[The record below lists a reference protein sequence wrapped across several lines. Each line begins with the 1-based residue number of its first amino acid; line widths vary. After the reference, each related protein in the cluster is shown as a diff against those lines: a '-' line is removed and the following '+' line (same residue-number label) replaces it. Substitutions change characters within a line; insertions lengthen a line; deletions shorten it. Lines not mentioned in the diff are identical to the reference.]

1 MKASRTPSRVRY
13 SVVIL
18 AIGLAVLSYVQR
30 VAISQAAGPISREL
44 HISKQQMGLIFGAF
58 GLSYAL
64 FEIPMGLLGDRLG
77 VRRALAQIVL
87 AWSAFTA
94 LTGAAWNVPSL
105 YVIRFLFGAGEA
117 GCFPNL
123 TRMLS
128 EWLPARERV
137 TAQSL
142 MWAFTRWGGAAT
154 PPLALICITWFGWRW
169 AFVSFAALGI
179 VWWAV
184 FLIWYRDNPT
194 QHRGVN
200 DAERKMLE
208 ASRVLM
214 THRAGKLDW
223 VSLLLTR
230 QVSALSLQYFCFSYV
245 WYFYITWLPTYLREG
260 RGQSPARAAALAVL
274 PLLFGGF
281 GSLATG
287 LAPVRLP
294 RRAIAVCGFL
304 GTAIMLF
311 ALTHIRS
318 VVPAMLAMGLASFSS
333 DLTMPISWDACVEIG
348 GPYTATVAA
357 TMNMLG
363 NLAGFVAP
371 VAGGVI
377 LKRTGGD
384 WNVLIYTM
392 AAAAVVSAVCWLYL
406 NPESARRRR
415 ELGLGRATDNMSADG
430 LSP

>member
-1 MKASRTPSRVRY
+1 MKANSAASRVRY
-13 SVVIL
+13 TVVIL
-18 AIGLAVLSYVQR
+18 AIGLAVISYVQR
-30 VAISQAAGPISREL
+30 VAISVAAGPIARDL
-44 HISKQQMGLIFGAF
+44 HIPKAQMGLIFGAF

-77 VRRALAQIVL
+77 VRRVLAQIVL

-94 LTGAAWNVPSL
+94 LTGAAWNVMSL

-128 EWLPARERV
+128 VWLPARERV
-137 TAQSL
+137 TAQAL

-154 PPLALICITWFGWRW
+154 PPLALLCITWFGWRW
-169 AFVSFAALGI
+169 AFAGFAVLGL
-179 VWWAV
+179 VWCVV
-184 FLIWYRDNPT
+184 FLFWFRDDPA
-194 QHRGVN
+194 QHHAVN
-200 DAERKMLE
+200 DAEKDLLQ
-208 ASRVLM
+208 ASRVLT
-214 THRAGKLDW
+214 THQAEQRHW
-223 VSLLLTR
+223 ISLLLTR
-230 QVSALSLQYFCFSYV
+230 EVSTLVLQYFCFSYV

-294 RRAIAVCGFL
+294 RRAIAFCGFL
-304 GTAIMLF
+304 GTAILLVAM
-311 ALTHIRS
+311 THIRT
-318 VVPAMLAMGLASFSS
+318 VVSAMLVMGLASFCS

-348 GPYTATVAA
+348 GSYTATVAA
-357 TMNMLG
+357 AMNMLG

-371 VAGGVI
+371 VVGGVI
-377 LKRTGGD
+377 LERTGGN
-384 WNVLIYTM
+384 WNILIYTM
-392 AAAAVVSAVCWLYL
+392 AVAATVSALCWLFL
-406 NPESARRRR
+406 DPERTRR
-415 ELGLGRATDNMSADG
+415 ERERGVGTVETHLSADG